1 MCLTVVKVYLSKVT
15 LTENIVQRAFAG
27 KKNKKI

>member
-15 LTENIVQRAFAG
+15 LTENTVQRAFAE
-27 KKNKKI
+27 KKK